1 MSGSWL
7 MGWLWLVG
15 TVVSLSCFPALL
27 EAAPEFS
34 GYLRKILKNHTI
46 HACDGEQLT
55 ILCPHKTSISIL
67 SAFYGRRVP
76 SPNLC
81 PSSGEFFLENIDCS
95 SATAHQKMMDECQD
109 QRWCH
114 FLVHSHVFGPDPC
127 PGTHK
132 YLVVSYKCRPANYR
146 LKTVCENDKMRLQC
160 RSKSVLAIYSS
171 IYGQPL
177 RGKLECSSMNGTG
190 PEIECIAPD
199 ALRRVSQRCHKK
211 ENCTIVANKATFGD
225 PCFPGVKKQLRVS
238 YTCVPRQLL
247 EEATRDSREDPFSIS
262 DYTHG
267 VPEKAGFYFLCGV
280 SGGLVFLLLFFAP
293 KTSFLHDLK
302 EAFKKAQL
310 TDTIQLETTKLQD
323 DQDEENREDSSSE
336 FSFGHLTHNYRNTT
350 NIFGPELTAALEGAA
365 DQRGHEGDEIW
376 IPKESSPYAIHKIKS
391 ATK

>member
-1 MSGSWL
+1 MPGSWL
-7 MGWLWLVG
+7 MGWLRLVA
-15 TVVSLSCFPALL
+15 TVVSFSCFPAFL

-34 GYLRKILKNHTI
+34 GYLRKVLKNHTI

-55 ILCPHKTSISIL
+55 ILCPHKTSITIL

-81 PSSGEFFLENIDCS
+81 PASGELSLEDIDCS

-109 QRWCH
+109 HRWCH
-114 FLVHSHVFGPDPC
+114 FLVHSRVFGPDPC

-160 RSKSVLAIYSS
+160 RSSSVLAIYSS
-171 IYGQPL
+171 IYGRPL
-177 RGKLECSSMNGTG
+177 RGKLECNSMNGTE

-211 ENCTIVANKATFGD
+211 RNCTLVANSATFGD

-247 EEATRDSREDPFSIS
+247 EEVTRESREDPFSIS

-267 VPEKAGFYFLCGV
+267 VPEKVGFYFLCGV
-280 SGGLVFLLLFFAP
+280 SGGLLFLLLFFAP
-293 KTSFLHDLK
+293 KTTFLQDLK
-302 EAFKKAQL
+302 GAFKKADV
-310 TDTIQLETTKLQD
+310 TDSLQLETTKLHD
-323 DQDEENREDSSSE
+323 DQDEENREGSSSE
-336 FSFGHLTHNYRNTT
+336 SSFSHLTSNYRNT
-350 NIFGPELTAALEGAA
+350 NIFGPELTAVLEGAA
-365 DQRGHEGDEIW
+365 DQRSHEGNEIW
-376 IPKESSPYAIHKIKS
+376 IPKESSPYAIHKIKA